1 MRHISNSN
9 SRESFFQYCAKSRN
23 CPRSYSHTA
32 KLQWL
37 LFGYR
42 LWHLNQ
48 FTSLQFNYQVGCL
61 QHLYEWTSQQC
72 GIFILWA
79 HLQSFN
85 LYCTLAIYS
94 HGYIRKTGFALPIK
108 LNFQYN
114 LFSLSPLLIHYIE
127 SLGPKFY
134 AVWSRPF
141 SPKFVIL
148 STTDL
153 MLSYSLPY
161 CKILNSNDLLP
172 HPSSKAS
179 TLYQSDYSHSML
191 PYFPF
196 SPLFTVV

>member
-48 FTSLQFNYQVGCL
+48 FTSLQFHYQVGCL

-134 AVWSRPF
+134 AVSDPVHFPQNLLSSPLQISCCLTLFPIAKDLTPF
-141 SPKFVIL
+141 TFYPTHLAKLPRCINLTIHIICFLTFHLVL
-148 STTDL
+148 
-153 MLSYSLPY
+153 YSL
-161 CKILNSNDLLP
+161 
-172 HPSSKAS
+172 
-179 TLYQSDYSHSML
+179 
-191 PYFPF
+191 
-196 SPLFTVV
+196 